1 MLIRIIKELRDLP
14 EDRRPV
20 RGKVYDSVDMIS
32 GKYNAQ
38 ENQRRIIMVNGHT
51 VAGTWKDSTYY
62 VLNDEE
68 YQYMKLT
75 GKEIRFRL

>member
-32 GKYNAQ
+32 GKYNTQ
-38 ENQRRIIMVNGHT
+38 ENRRRIIMVNGHT
-51 VAGTWKDSTYY
+51 VS
-62 VLNDEE
+62 VHREE
-68 YQYMKLT
+68 YEPVQKVYRRKND
-75 GKEIRFRL
+75 G